1 MKDRIV
7 FSALT
12 ICVALATAGSALPV
26 SAASRYTIRDLG
38 ALPGGSGTYAY
49 DVNNAGTVVGYAFDG
64 SENRPFVWTNGVMQD
79 LGEFPGASPGEARA
93 INGAGVVIGTSGRRS
108 FVWSDGGLVP
118 LTGLADS
125 DYEYAHSINSQGRIV
140 GISGRYGGI
149 ATAIVWTGT
158 TPTALPS
165 LFTGGSGSATDI
177 NDNDMI
183 VGISV
188 PENGFRMVAT
198 VWQNG
203 QVAALEMP
211 DGHTDSAAWSIN
223 AAGVVVG
230 FSGGLGNSSQAA
242 RWNDGRI
249 TLLTLPA
256 GTWTSEAVDINA
268 AGQIV
273 GTTVQDGGSQA
284 TLWELDTPYD
294 LQALLVDPGNWTLF
308 HVSAINDGGQ
318 IVAWGSNGGGISS
331 LLLTPVPEPESIALL
346 LGGGAIVALRLAV
359 RRRGA

>member
-1 MKDRIV
+1 
-7 FSALT
+7 
-12 ICVALATAGSALPV
+12 VALATNGIALPA

-38 ALPGGSGTYAY
+38 ALPGGSGTYAN

-64 SENRPFVWTNGVMQD
+64 SGNRPFVWTDGVMQD

-93 INGAGVVIGTSGRRS
+93 INGAGVVVATSLRRS
-108 FVWSDGGLVP
+108 FVWSGGGLVP
-118 LTGLADS
+118 LPGLDNS
-125 DYEYAHSINSQGRIV
+125 DFEYAQNINSQGRIV

-149 ATAIVWTGT
+149 ATAVVWTGT

-188 PENGFRMVAT
+188 PENESRMVAT

-211 DGHTDSAAWSIN
+211 DGHTESAAWSIN
-223 AAGVVVG
+223 AAGVAVG
-230 FSGGLGNSSQAA
+230 FSGDPGSVYQAA

-256 GTWTSEAVDINA
+256 GTWTSHAADINA

-273 GTTVQDGGSQA
+273 GTTAQDSGSQA

-294 LQALLVDPGNWTLF
+294 LQSLLVDPGNWTLF
-308 HVSAINDGGQ
+308 HVSAINDAGQ
-318 IVAWGSNGGGISS
+318 IVVWGSNGGGISS
-331 LLLTPVPEPESIALL
+331 LLLTPVPEPASTGLL
-346 LGGGAIVALRLAV
+346 LAGGVLIAMRQVV
-359 RRRGA
+359 RRRGM